1 MKGRALR
8 NSRAQ
13 VAGTFAQ
20 ALRERAEESPDSI
33 AFRFVADDGSVEEIT
48 YVELDA
54 RARAVATG
62 LIKTATTRT
71 TPALLL
77 FLPGLDY
84 LAGLFGCFY
93 AGVPAVPA
101 FPPDPTRLARTL
113 PRLAAIIEDAGSD
126 IVLTTTDIRPLIEDW
141 LKETLGRAPRVIA
154 TDLLEDE
161 EGGLVPPTR
170 QEAPALLQYTSGST
184 SLPRGVVLTHAQLLS
199 NCREIARGFG
209 MHSGSSGGLWLPPYH
224 DMGLIGGILTP
235 LFAGIPATLMSPVS
249 FLRRPLSWLRM
260 VSKYHSTITG
270 GPNFAYELCLRRATD
285 DEVEELDLSS
295 IELTFTGAEP
305 VRAETMRRFAERF
318 GPCGFRAK
326 SFYPCYGLAEATLFV
341 TGSTPLGGWRSVPV
355 ASAPF
360 ESDGIARP
368 AGPAEPS
375 RTLVSSGRPG
385 PDTRVLIV
393 DPSSHEP
400 LGSGRVGEIWVD
412 SLSVADG
419 YWQRTEESA
428 ATFGARTAAGNG
440 SYLRTGDLGFS
451 LDDELFVA
459 GRIKDLIVIN
469 GRNYHPVDIE
479 QSCENSV
486 SGIRRNCGAAFSVE
500 DDNLAAEQLVLV
512 YEIDPGAETPY
523 QEVIEQIRRAV
534 SINFSVPPYAVV
546 LIPPR
551 AIHKTSSGKVQRW
564 LVRRGFLAGEFE
576 ELARWE
582 APVQGQARTPQAT

>member
-1 MKGRALR
+1 MS

-20 ALRERAEESPDSI
+20 ALRERAEQSPGST
-33 AFRFVADDGSVEEIT
+33 AFRFIADDGSVEEIT
-48 YVELDA
+48 YAELDT

-62 LIKTATTRT
+62 LIETAATRT

-77 FLPGLDY
+77 FAPGLDY

-154 TDLLEDE
+154 TDLLKD
-161 EGGLVPPTR
+161 EGGGLLPPIR
-170 QEAPALLQYTSGST
+170 QDSPALLQYTSGST
-184 SLPRGVVLTHAQLLS
+184 SLPRGVVLTHAQLMG

-209 MHSGSSGGLWLPPYH
+209 MHSDSSGGLWLPPYH

-260 VSKYHSTITG
+260 VSRYRSTITG

-285 DEVEELDLSS
+285 EEVEELDLSS

-341 TGSTPLGGWRSVPV
+341 TGGTPLDGWRSMPV

-360 ESDGIARP
+360 ESDGIARQ

-375 RTLVSSGRPG
+375 RMLVSSGRPG

-393 DPSSHEP
+393 DPSTHEP

-412 SLSVADG
+412 SPSVASG

-428 ATFGARTAAGNG
+428 ATFGARTAAGDG

-486 SGIRRNCGAAFSVE
+486 PGIRRNCGAAFSVE
-500 DDNLAAEQLVLV
+500 DEHLATERLVLV
-512 YEIDPGAETPY
+512 YEIDPGAERPY
-523 QEVIEQIRRAV
+523 QEVIDGIRRAV

-564 LVRRGFLAGEFE
+564 MVRRGFLAGEFE

-582 APVQGQARTPQAT
+582 APVHGQSRTPQAT